1 MFGKIVKTDKEL
13 QRDILDEFEWEPR
26 VDAADIGVS
35 VEDGV
40 VILNGR
46 VKSLIEKWVAER
58 VVQRVEGV
66 TAVTDEL
73 VVKLPGESHYTDADL
88 ACAAANALDWN
99 SSVPRNRI
107 KIVVEDGWIDL
118 KGNVDHQFEK
128 DAASEAVRVLKGVR
142 GVRNLIIVTPSSV
155 SPSDIKQK
163 IERALERAA
172 QVDAQKITVET
183 EGGKVTLHGDV
194 KTWAERE
201 EAERAAWAAPGVF
214 EIENDIRI
222 AA

>member
-1 MFGKIVKTDKEL
+1 MKTDKEL
-13 QRDILDEFEWEPR
+13 QRDILDELAWEPR

-58 VVQRVEGV
+58 VAQRVQGV
-66 TAVTDEL
+66 RAVTDEL
-73 VVKLPGESHYTDADL
+73 IVKLPGDNQYSDADL
-88 ACAAANALDWN
+88 AIAAANALDWN
-99 SSVPRNRI
+99 ASVPRSRI
-107 KIVVEDGWIDL
+107 KLVVEDGWIDL
-118 KGNVDHQFEK
+118 KGNVDYQYQK
-128 DAASEAVRVLKGVR
+128 DAAGDAVRVLKGVQ
-142 GVRNLIIVTPSSV
+142 GIRNFIIVTPSSI
-155 SPSDIKQK
+155 SPRDIKQK
-163 IERALERAA
+163 IEKALERAA

>member
-1 MFGKIVKTDKEL
+1 MSLLGNSC
-13 QRDILDEFEWEPR
+13 

-46 VKSLIEKWVAER
+46 ARSLIEKWVAER
-58 VVQRVEGV
+58 AAQRVDGV
-66 TAVTDEL
+66 RSVTDEL
-73 VVKLPGESHYTDADL
+73 VVKLLEDNDYSDPDIAR
-88 ACAAANALDWN
+88 AAANALDWN
-99 SSVPRNRI
+99 ASVPRSRI
-107 KIVVEDGWIDL
+107 KLVVEDGWINL
-118 KGNVDHQFEK
+118 KGNVDYQYQK
-128 DAASEAVRVLKGVR
+128 DAAEDSVRTLKGIKGVR
-142 GVRNLIIVTPSSV
+142 NTIVVTPSSI
-155 SPSDIKQK
+155 SAPEIKDK

-183 EGGKVTLHGDV
+183 DGGKVTLRGDV
-194 KTWAERE
+194 RTWAERE

-214 EIENDIRI
+214 EIRNDIRI